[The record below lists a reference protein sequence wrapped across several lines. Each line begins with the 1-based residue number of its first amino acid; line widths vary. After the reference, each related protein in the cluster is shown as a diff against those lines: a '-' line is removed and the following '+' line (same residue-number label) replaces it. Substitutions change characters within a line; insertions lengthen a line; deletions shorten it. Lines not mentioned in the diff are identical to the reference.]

1 MSESQVLSLECC
13 RDFLWRSGWSCWMLT
28 FMAWFIA
35 TAGYLFFLV
44 QEAVV
49 LIPREQQ
56 EYLHELMA

>member
-1 MSESQVLSLECC
+1 
-13 RDFLWRSGWSCWMLT
+13 MLT